1 MNKYLVTASA
11 LAMLVAAPAFA
22 ADTAQQ
28 KGDAAADVKVIEKT
42 QGGADVKVIR
52 EGADA
57 SATAGSNVQAKSTQ
71 QEPGQIDAAELIGQD
86 IENAAGEDVG
96 EVNSV
101 ILGQDGKVEAVIVGV
116 GGFLGIG
123 ERDVA
128 IDWNDLSFG
137 NNGEQI
143 VANVTREQLEQMPEY
158 QFADEQRRGTAFE
171 SDVAGRPAAPEA
183 REQMAAR
190 PATPAEPRGEM
201 NVGAADKSRS
211 SDADV
216 VVKTDKDVDV
226 KTTGQAGT
234 EARGT
239 SMAAGDAS
247 MKRPDSD
254 AAEAKQQAAAAQ
266 PMDQLGEMS
275 AEQVIGKDVVNLRG
289 EDVGEVEDIVLDQDK
304 AVFAVISVGGFLG
317 MGDKNVAVPVNEL
330 KLGENDVI
338 MMSET
343 TEEQLE
349 SMPAYEQQAYQP
361 FERKD
366 KLRMDR

>member
-1 MNKYLVTASA
+1 MNKYLMTASA

-22 ADTAQQ
+22 ADTTQQ

-42 QGGADVKVIR
+42 QGNADVKVIR

-57 SATAGSNVQAKSTQ
+57 SAAAGTHVQAKSTQ
-71 QEPGQIDAAELIGQD
+71 QQPGQIDAAELIGQD

-116 GGFLGIG
+116 GGFLGLG

-143 VANVTREQLEQMPEY
+143 VANITREQLEQMPEY
-158 QFADEQRRGTAFE
+158 EFADDQRRGTAFQN
-171 SDVAGRPAAPEA
+171 DVATRPAAPEA

-190 PATPAEPRGEM
+190 PAMPAEPRGEM
-201 NVGAADKSRS
+201 AVGAAGTQR
-211 SDADV
+211 AD
-216 VVKTDKDVDV
+216 
-226 KTTGQAGT
+226 
-234 EARGT
+234 
-239 SMAAGDAS
+239 SAAV
-247 MKRPDSD
+247 
-254 AAEAKQQAAAAQ
+254 EAKQQAAAAQ

-317 MGDKNVAVPVNEL
+317 MGDKNVAVPVKEL

-349 SMPAYEQQAYQP
+349 NMPAYEQQAYQP

-366 KLRMDR
+366 KLRLDR